1 MARDPVDDLLN
12 QWTKARPEQDLSGL
26 SIAVR
31 VQALSTEF
39 RRHAEDALAPLD
51 MQLWEYDVLAAL
63 RRQGPPFEL
72 AATELARETYLSAGA
87 MTNRIDK
94 LEGKGNVRRRPDPGD
109 RRGVLITLTDTGREV
124 VDEALQARFQA
135 ANLQVHALSADDRS
149 RLTGLLRK
157 LVN

>member
-1 MARDPVDDLLN
+1 MVHDPVDDLLD

-31 VQALSTEF
+31 VQTLSTEF

-63 RRQGPPFEL
+63 RRQGAPFEL
-72 AATELARETYLSAGA
+72 AATELARETFLSTGA

-94 LEGKGNVRRRPDPGD
+94 LVDKGYVCRRPDPGD
-109 RRGVLITLTDTGREV
+109 RRGVLVTLTDTGREV
-124 VDEALQARFQA
+124 VDEALQARFHA
-135 ANLQVHALSADDRS
+135 ANQQVHALSVDDRR